1 LGVVDGLRVGLHSS
15 ERSRVGDGKS
25 RRPREI
31 ERQPGSLLGIEVR
44 TDITLACCKHFESTT
59 TGNIVVSRSQD
70 NIFEF
75 VSNSTANDTPLERQ
89 VVIDPDILAEAAASK
104 ERIRARLEVLATR
117 FAGPTAS
124 QPEEF
129 AGESV
134 DREEHVSST
143 LTAAG

>member
-1 LGVVDGLRVGLHSS
+1 M
-15 ERSRVGDGKS
+15 SRNLK
-25 RRPREI
+25 
-31 ERQPGSLLGIEVR
+31 
-44 TDITLACCKHFESTT
+44 
-59 TGNIVVSRSQD
+59 

-75 VSNSTANDTPLERQ
+75 MRRSTPNDPPQESQ

-143 LTAAG
+143 LTAAE